1 MVEVKH
7 LAADLVGLC
16 VYEGQLVSEVGE
28 DVLGDGHADV
38 FDPNDGHLDASLVG
52 RRLQGVLDRL
62 EEGLGQVQIAGAEV
76 GRRKRI
82 ADDCLNLRIGQ
93 RSWCGDWTTIFVHL
107 LF

>member
-1 MVEVKH
+1 MEVKH

-16 VYEGQLVSEVGE
+16 VYESQLVSEVGE

-38 FDPNDGHLDASLVG
+38 ADPNDGHLDASLLG
-52 RRLQGVLDRL
+52 RRQQGVLDRL

-82 ADDCLNLRIGQ
+82 ADECSNLRVGQ
-93 RSWCGDWTTIFVHL
+93 RSWLGAWTTIFDHL